1 MPIVKKLSRCCKRC
15 GELYKPNTKH
25 NGICDKC
32 RIKTT
37 YKKRKK
43 PLFDLRKL

>member
-15 GELYKPNTKH
+15 GELYKATVKF
-25 NGICDKC
+25 NGVCPAC
-32 RIKTT
+32 RIKTK

-43 PLFDLRKL
+43 PAFDLRKL